1 MPPAASDLNV
11 STTRI
16 QMKMER
22 DFTRRGHHDMG
33 GLDAGPVQQTE
44 HDYALWEKRVDALM
58 VLLAGRKLLSV
69 DQLRKG
75 IESLPPDAY
84 EKMSYYERWIFS
96 ITQALQHNG
105 VLTTAELSRK
115 LEAVQARAQTE
126 GV

>member
-44 HDYALWEKRVDALM
+44 HDYALWAK
-58 VLLAGRKLLSV
+58 LSV
-69 DQLRKG
+69 DQLRKR

-126 GV
+126 GA

>member
-1 MPPAASDLNV
+1 
-11 STTRI
+11 
-16 QMKMER
+16 MKMER

-96 ITQALQHNG
+96 ITQALQYNG
-105 VLTTAELSRK
+105 VLTTEDLSRK
-115 LEAVQARAQTE
+115 LEEVQSRYETE
-126 GV
+126 EV

>member
-1 MPPAASDLNV
+1 
-11 STTRI
+11 
-16 QMKMER
+16 MKMER

-58 VLLAGRKLLSV
+58 ALLAERKLLSV

-105 VLTTAELSRK
+105 VLTTAELSHK

-126 GV
+126 GA